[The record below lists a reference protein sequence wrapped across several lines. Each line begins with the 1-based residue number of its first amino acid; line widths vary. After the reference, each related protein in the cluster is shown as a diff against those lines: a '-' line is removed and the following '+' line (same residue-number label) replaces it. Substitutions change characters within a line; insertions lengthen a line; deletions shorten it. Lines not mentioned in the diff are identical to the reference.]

1 MLVDKIQSKFDIKNV
16 LFDIRKQ
23 LNAVKRDLDIVKS
36 HTDGRISEKLQSDI
50 EIIQTINDYLAYLV
64 KEGRVYES

>member
-50 EIIQTINDYLAYLV
+50 EIIQTINDYLA
-64 KEGRVYES
+64 KYEAQVVNL

>member
-23 LNAVKRDLDIVKS
+23 LNTVKRDLDIIKS
-36 HTDGRISEKLQSDI
+36 HTDGRISDKLKSDI
-50 EIIQTINDYLAYLV
+50 EIIQTINDYLA
-64 KEGRVYES
+64 KYEAQVVNL

>member
-23 LNAVKRDLDIVKS
+23 LNTVKRDLDIVKS

-50 EIIQTINDYLAYLV
+50 EIIQTINDYLA
-64 KEGRVYES
+64 KYESQILNL

>member
-23 LNAVKRDLDIVKS
+23 LNTVKRDLDIVKF

-50 EIIQTINDYLAYLV
+50 EIIQTINDYLA
-64 KEGRVYES
+64 KYEAQILNL